1 MKRYI
6 KAVPGKGIVASKQIN
21 RTGKKV
27 MCSEIA
33 GASEDAW
40 KDVADNYILLA
51 LEYDS
56 DSHSYEINSP
66 EHAAVAGLNQFKGFY
81 DSAKEDGDLEEWLA
95 DNGLPTDLVLTKQL
109 AKELMPIF
117 TEVASKY
124 DFDSYDDSFEDW

>member
-21 RTGKKV
+21 RTRRKV

-33 GASEDAW
+33 GASEDVW
-40 KDVADNYILLA
+40 RKIADHYVVLA
-51 LEYDS
+51 LEWDS

-66 EHAAVAGLNQFKGFY
+66 EHAAVAGLNRFKEIY
-81 DSAKEDGDLEEWLA
+81 EDAQADGELEEWLT
-95 DNGLPTDLVLTKQL
+95 DWNLPTDLVLTKQL

-117 TEVASKY
+117 TEVASEY